1 MRRMWPWPLEGM
13 GLDRRTVRVGPDLRS
28 WIFRAGVVSLFA
40 WIGLQKVS
48 PPDHIPWSPAMRE
61 ASAGMVRGL
70 EATRAF
76 CQENGISMDP
86 AQDPNRTCLIGPRYT
101 PLFTSLGQLEA
112 KRTSVQPDVAG
123 LLTYFLQEVGVS
135 AGDTVA
141 VGASGSFPGLLL
153 ATLSAVKVL
162 DAHPVTIL
170 SLGASSYGATRVD
183 LHLMDL
189 YRLFRSAGLV
199 EPPPAAVS
207 FGGDGDVGREFEA
220 GLRER
225 LREEIL
231 SDGIPLLV
239 PEDLESNV
247 SRRLGIYGSPKA
259 FVNIGGGEANLGT
272 DALVLSLAAGP
283 IDPGGVA
290 SFPPPSRRGVLFA
303 MMAAGVP
310 AIHLLNLRGLALAYG
325 LPWDPRDLALP
336 GSTELVDPGA
346 RPNGRF
352 WSLTL
357 VYLALLGTL
366 AVPLI
371 GRTQRN

>member
-1 MRRMWPWPLEGM
+1 MGRTWPWSLQGIRP
-13 GLDRRTVRVGPDLRS
+13 DRRTVRVGPGLRT

-48 PPDHIPWSPAMRE
+48 PPNHIPWSPAMRE
-61 ASAGMVRGL
+61 AATGMVRGL

-76 CQENGISMDP
+76 CRENGISMDP

-112 KRTSVQPDVAG
+112 KRTSVHPDVAG
-123 LLTYFLQEVGVS
+123 LLTYLLQGVGVS

-153 ATLSAVKVL
+153 ATLSAVEAL

-170 SLGASSYGATRVD
+170 SLGASSYGATRVE

-189 YRLFRSAGLV
+189 YRLFRSVGLV

-207 FGGDGDVGREFEA
+207 FGGDGDVGREFEG

-225 LREEIL
+225 LKEEVL
-231 SDGIPLLV
+231 AAGIPLLV

-247 SRRLGIYGSPKA
+247 SRRLGIYGSPKV
-259 FVNIGGGEANLGT
+259 FVNIGGAEANLGT

-283 IDPGGVA
+283 VDQGRVA
-290 SFPPPSRRGVLFA
+290 GLPPPSRRGVLFA

-310 AIHLLNLRGLALAYG
+310 AIHLLNLRGLSLAYG

-336 GSTELVDPGA
+336 GSTDLVDPGA
-346 RPNGRF
+346 RPNRRF
-352 WSLTL
+352 WLLTL
-357 VYLALLGTL
+357 VYLALLGAL
-366 AVPLI
+366 AVPLM
-371 GRTQRN
+371 GRARRN